1 MTSRTRS
8 TRRTLLLSTLALSA
22 AATPLARAQAQAFPT
37 KPIRIVV
44 GFPPGNTLDTM
55 ARVLAEHLR
64 VKLGQPVLVENKPGA
79 NGILGATEVAR
90 AAPDGYTI
98 LCTNSS
104 SMVVNPQI
112 YRKLSYQT
120 AEFAPLSMV
129 ISAPMI
135 LTVNPANERVASV
148 NTMADLMAMAKSR
161 PGAISY
167 GSGGLGN
174 LAHLGM
180 EMVNNR
186 AGVKTTH
193 VPYKGAAAAQAGL
206 LGREVD
212 AQFDTPLAVPLV
224 KAGRLKALAVSGGTR
239 LPDLPNV
246 PTVAEAGYPGV
257 DFTFWLG
264 LLLPAQT
271 PPAVVQTLYD
281 AIRSVRDDP
290 NAMKVLAQQGS
301 VNLTD
306 PAAFAERIRGEY
318 ALWGEVI
325 KRENIQVD

>member
-1 MTSRTRS
+1 MTRASHSR
-8 TRRTLLLSTLALSA
+8 RRALLLAAIALP
-22 AATPLARAQAQAFPT
+22 ATTVALDARAQAFPA

-44 GFPPGNTLDTM
+44 GFPPGNTLDTI
-55 ARVLAEHLR
+55 ARVMAEHLR

-112 YRKLSYQT
+112 YKKLSYQT

-148 NTMADLMAMAKSR
+148 NTMGDLMAMAKAR

-246 PTVAEAGYPGV
+246 PTVSEAGYPGV
-257 DFTFWLG
+257 EFTFWLG

-271 PPAVVQTLYD
+271 PPAIVQTLYD

-290 NAMKVLAQQGS
+290 NAMKVLAQQGQ

-306 PAAFAERIRGEY
+306 PAAFAERIRSEY
-318 ALWGEVI
+318 ALWGVVI